1 MQLFVYK
8 FIVTGDTV
16 TIVRGGDVN
25 VKGGGGTKGAVG
37 NFGSGEIMLLCAGAP
52 SWLSRTEHNLNFK
65 GANAKIRIV

>member
-8 FIVTGDTV
+8 FIVTGETV

-37 NFGSGEIMLLCAGAP
+37 NFGSGGDYAALCR
-52 SWLSRTEHNLNFK
+52 SSELTEKN
-65 GANAKIRIV
+65 